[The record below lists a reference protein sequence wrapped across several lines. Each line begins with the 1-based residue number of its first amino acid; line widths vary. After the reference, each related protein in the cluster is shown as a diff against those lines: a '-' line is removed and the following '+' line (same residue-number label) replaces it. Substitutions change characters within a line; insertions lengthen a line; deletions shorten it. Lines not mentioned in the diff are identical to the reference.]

1 MSVCRWSSDDFRC
14 DLYVYSAEEGYA
26 CHVATMRH
34 DWEPPEGG
42 DRALLALAGKIPSEE
57 WMDRYRHYHDALDA
71 APMVP
76 VESPYAGCWWEG
88 LEEEDLWPLIV
99 ALSESGCH
107 VPESLLLEAKSASP
121 GPVDERLIENLRQ
134 RANPTPAGQTA
145 ASR

>member
-14 DLYVYSAEEGYA
+14 DLYIYSGEAGYA

-57 WMDRYRHYHDALDA
+57 WMDRSRRYYDALDA

-76 VESPYAGCWWEG
+76 VESPYAGCWWDG
-88 LEEEDLWPLIV
+88 LEDEDLWPLIV
-99 ALSESGCH
+99 FLHESGCR
-107 VPESLLLEAKSASP
+107 VPEWLLAEARDLGEPLDEQRISHLNRLANSASA
-121 GPVDERLIENLRQ
+121 I
-134 RANPTPAGQTA
+134 
-145 ASR
+145 